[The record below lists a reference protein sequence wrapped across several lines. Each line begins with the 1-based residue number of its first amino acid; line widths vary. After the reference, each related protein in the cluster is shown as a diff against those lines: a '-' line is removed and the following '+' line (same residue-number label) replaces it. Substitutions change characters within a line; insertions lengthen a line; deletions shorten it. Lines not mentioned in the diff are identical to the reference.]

1 MITGPD
7 GRPILD
13 ANHQAAV
20 VVIFVVT
27 FLCPATLLVFATIHV
42 RLRAGVLQAWTW
54 KWTNPVLWDFIS
66 LGTMLLFTIAW
77 SILVCVQTQ
86 SGLGTASRPRGFD
99 NFEREEYAVELLYL
113 LAILSWK
120 GFNGLSN
127 AQVFGLVGERRR
139 KQATIATATI
149 ATAFLAAIFA
159 SAFQC
164 DGSKFW
170 AVVERGRASCFD
182 RTAFW
187 ATLGGIDIVS
197 DVLIHGLLIPTIL
210 NSKMKADQ
218 KQGVVIIIALYVVVY
233 VTTASVRLVFMT
245 RLWNSPD
252 FALTAAKKDIATF
265 SQLVFPMS
273 VLCLGKISRH
283 LDLESYLSS
292 SIGGPSRRRSSS
304 IAKQFAELP
313 RHSREITTHVSGP
326 SNGSRD
332 TQSRGTE
339 SIEEVPL
346 RKQMT
351 MNRQPDHP
359 NGDLELSEHIT
370 VQHDIE
376 IQSIHTISN
385 GE

>member
-1 MITGPD
+1 
-7 GRPILD
+7 
-13 ANHQAAV
+13 
-20 VVIFVVT
+20 
-27 FLCPATLLVFATIHV
+27 
-42 RLRAGVLQAWTW
+42 
-54 KWTNPVLWDFIS
+54 
-66 LGTMLLFTIAW
+66 MLLFTIAW
-77 SILVCVQTQ
+77 STLVCVQTQ
-86 SGLGTASRPRGFD
+86 FGLGTASRPQDFD
-99 NFEREEYAVELLYL
+99 KFDKGEYAVELLYL

-139 KQATIATATI
+139 KQATIATAVI
-149 ATAFLAAIFA
+149 SMAFLAALFA

-187 ATLGGIDIVS
+187 ATLGSIDIVS
-197 DVLIHGLLIPTIL
+197 DILIQGLLIPTIL
-210 NSKMKADQ
+210 SSKMKADQ
-218 KQGVVIIIALYVVVY
+218 KQGAVMIIALYVVVY
-233 VTTASVRLVFMT
+233 VATASVRLVFMI

-304 IAKQFAELP
+304 IAKQSAQLP
-313 RHSREITTHVSGP
+313 RHSREITIHVSGP

-339 SIEEVPL
+339 SIEDVPL
-346 RKQMT
+346 RKTMT
-351 MNRQPDHP
+351 MNKQPEHP
-359 NGDLELSEHIT
+359 NPDLEFSEHIT

-376 IQSIHTISN
+376 IQSIHTIN
-385 GE
+385 GD